1 MKSKEIAPMPR
12 RSATRVYVFCKAL
25 DNLGGNAS
33 CSALHKETLRIWNDH
48 LISAKP
54 HKKAVFKKMV
64 QSSCTSPG
72 YFMAHQPGTP
82 VKAYAFASYEVFVKK
97 ASNAALAR
105 SMYSWQ
111 QIEDGELNAS
121 EKTIAKLEKIINDPT
136 SELPPPRV
144 MTSTAKR
151 TEKVIKKAAATLE
164 RIEKPDPDKAT
175 NMDELQRNLEKLLER
190 QGSTVHRP
198 STKLEIGIW
207 PAIAG
212 AVIITGLLVAAIT
225 AMAFGGA

>member
-1 MKSKEIAPMPR
+1 MNSKEIAPFPR
-12 RSATRVYVFCKAL
+12 KAQTRAFVIYKAL
-25 DNLGGNAS
+25 DNLGGKAS
-33 CSALHKETLRIWNDH
+33 CSALHKETLRIWGDH
-48 LISAKP
+48 LTAAKP
-54 HKKAVFKKMV
+54 HKKLVFKKMV

-72 YFMAHQPGTP
+72 YFMANTPGAP
-82 VKAYAFASYEVFVKK
+82 VKTYSFAPYEIFVKK
-97 ASNAALAR
+97 ASKAALAR

-111 QIEDGELNAS
+111 QIEDGKLNAS
-121 EKTIAKLEKIINDPT
+121 RKTIRKIERIINNPE
-136 SELPPPRV
+136 SELPPPRSV
-144 MTSTAKR
+144 PSTAAK
-151 TEKVIKKAAATLE
+151 TEKVLKKAAATME